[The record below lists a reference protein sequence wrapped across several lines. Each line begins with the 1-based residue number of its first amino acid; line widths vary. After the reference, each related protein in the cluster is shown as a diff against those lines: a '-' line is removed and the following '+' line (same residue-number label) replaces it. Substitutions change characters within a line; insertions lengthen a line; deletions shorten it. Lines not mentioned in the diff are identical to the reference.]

1 MQWPFPFHRRVS
13 SRKLREVDRRLS
25 EVTREI
31 RRLDRFI
38 ANPKPDRRRKEVAVG
53 RFFGPAVIPD
63 SKRRFVSYLSAGS
76 FGTIG
81 LRKHE
86 QRAAKIKTG
95 IAMVV
100 IILGAFLLVYAFL
113 IPLFR

>member
-1 MQWPFPFHRRVS
+1 MHWPHPFRRRSVS
-13 SRKLREVDRRLS
+13 RELRGLDRRIAEIS
-25 EVTREI
+25 REI
-31 RRLDRFI
+31 RRLDRFV
-38 ANPKPDRRRKEVAVG
+38 ANPKPERKRKEAASP
-53 RFFGPAVIPD
+53 RFLGPAVIPD

-86 QRAAKIKTG
+86 QRAARIKAA
-95 IAMVV
+95 IAMAV
-100 IILGAFLLVYAFL
+100 IILGTFILVYAFL